1 MFFFYTKMNQASNS
15 YLPSANCVSVCLS
28 HCSPVYAAVCPTV
41 WLKKLNSEAYQKL
54 SERADKVQSTLC
66 VSSKSLIMML
76 LLWLLLLCCCCGWWS
91 SLEDLSWRWPPM
103 TNLLA
108 WTPHADCP
116 SLSVCLA
123 CFIIWLNKTQPA
135 KMAKAMNSF
144 GFLRYPLP
152 PRPLPLCL
160 AYWVPAKMYLTCL
173 MDFWGPGTQCAETEP

>member
-15 YLPSANCVSVCLS
+15 YLPSANCLSVCLS
-28 HCSPVYAAVCPTV
+28 VCLFHCSPVYAAVCPTV

-66 VSSKSLIMML
+66 VSSKSLIMMF

-116 SLSVCLA
+116 SLCLSCMFYYLVKQNTA
-123 CFIIWLNKTQPA
+123 GKNGKSDELIR
-135 KMAKAMNSF
+135 
-144 GFLRYPLP
+144 FLEVP
-152 PRPLPLCL
+152 PTPTPPPTMLGLLSAR
-160 AYWVPAKMYLTCL
+160 
-173 MDFWGPGTQCAETEP
+173 